1 MYVLQVESYPQ
12 MSVELCQVIFTEVE
26 IKKDNCV
33 VITEI
38 IYGFSGP
45 LQFSILPDIHKKSRF
60 RMRGVVPL
68 D

>member
-1 MYVLQVESYPQ
+1 MYVLQEESYPQ
-12 MSVELCQVIFTEVE
+12 MSVELSQVIFTEVE

-45 LQFSILPDIHKKSRF
+45 LQFSVLPDIHKKSRF